1 MLQTPLQSV
10 FVGALLIVACVAIGT
25 IGFSLIES
33 WPLLDSFYMTIITIT
48 TVGYGEVEPLSRM
61 GRLFTSFIILCGL
74 GAVFFTTTMLGR
86 FILETEFKASM
97 ERRQMKRRIENLRD
111 HIIVCG
117 FGRTGRMVAEGLE
130 DDGFPFCVV
139 DNAMVLE
146 HDLEESGYPYMVGDA
161 TEESLL
167 EEAGIRKAVTVMAL
181 LSSDADNLYLTFT
194 AKELNP
200 KIKVVAR
207 ALDEKAE
214 QRLKRGGADS
224 VVATFK
230 IAGHRVLQAAVRPT
244 VSEFIDLVSDRQQ
257 LSLFLE
263 EMRVCP
269 NSGLIDKS
277 LEKVGIRNRYG
288 VIIVTIKKASGEM
301 LFNPSASEVLS
312 EGDILIAIGEKDGL
326 KRLAEGCNLPT
337 RVS

>member
-1 MLQTPLQSV
+1 MMRTPLQSV
-10 FVGALLIVACVAIGT
+10 FVGVLLVLACIVVGT

-48 TVGYGEVEPLSRM
+48 TVGYGEVEPLSQA
-61 GRLFTSFIILCGL
+61 GRLFTSFIILWGL

-86 FILETEFKASM
+86 FILESEFRASM

-111 HIIVCG
+111 HFIVCG
-117 FGRTGRMVAEGLE
+117 FGRTGRMVAEGLQA
-130 DDGFPFCVV
+130 DGFPFCVI
-139 DNAMVLE
+139 DSTKALE
-146 HDLEESGYPYMVGDA
+146 HDLEEAGYPFIMGDA
-161 TEESLL
+161 TEESVL
-167 EEAGIRKAVTVMAL
+167 EEAGIGRAVTVMAL
-181 LSSDADNLYLTFT
+181 LSSDADNLYLTIS

-269 NSGLIDKS
+269 KSELIGRS
-277 LEKVGIRNRYG
+277 LEQVGIRNRYG
-288 VIIVTIKKASGEM
+288 VIIVTIKKASGGT
-301 LFNPSASEVLS
+301 LFNPKASEVIS
-312 EGDILIAIGEKDGL
+312 EGDILIAIGEKASL
-326 KRLAEGCNLPT
+326 RLLAGDCNLPT
-337 RVS
+337 KV